1 MRVGVIIIII
11 IIIIK
16 TFLTSSSMAKT
27 KEQADR
33 RQIIRIRMWVWRIAK
48 YTHIAYVHYSLLYIV
63 QAACRRLQFMYIF
76 NLY

>member
-1 MRVGVIIIII
+1 MRVGII

-16 TFLTSSSMAKT
+16 TFLTSSSSIAKT

-33 RQIIRIRMWVWRIAK
+33 RQIIRIRMWVWRFAK
-48 YTHIAYVHYSLLYIV
+48 YTHIAYVRYILLYIV
-63 QAACRRLQFMYIF
+63 QAACKRLQFMYIF